1 MILLFDFDRPMKLA
15 GRLLNK
21 TFLNIMKLTAF
32 YQDPKKNLQTAEE
45 RLEAAIRKAD
55 ANMEAMSDPAG

>member
-1 MILLFDFDRPMKLA
+1 MKLG

-21 TFLNIMKLTAF
+21 MFLQIMKLTAF

-45 RLEAAIRKAD
+45 KMEAAIRQAD
-55 ANMEAMSDPAG
+55 ANMEAMSDPAD